1 MEKLFNLQKH
11 GTTVPREL
19 LAGLITFLTMAYIL
33 TLNPR
38 LLGEIRGLTPGA
50 VFTAT
55 AIASAIATLCMAF
68 IANLPIALAP
78 AMGLNAFFTYIVVYK
93 MGYSWQ
99 LALTAVF
106 MEGIIFIIISIF
118 NVREAIAA
126 AIPFTL
132 KKAITVGIGLYLA
145 YVGFEKTG
153 MITHGEGVILGL
165 GKLADP
171 GVFLAFIG
179 LVLIIILHSLNVPGA
194 IFIGIMVTTILGVP
208 MGITPKPAADWK
220 PFSMP
225 EMFPRFR
232 FDFTLSSILNF
243 KFFTVFFTFLFVD
256 IFDTIGVLVG
266 VTTQAGLIEKD
277 GTIPRLKQA
286 FLADAVGTVAGA
298 ALGTTTVTSRVE
310 STAGV
315 AAGGRT
321 GLTALSTGLLFL
333 LALFFWPVFRLI
345 PSAATY
351 PALIFVGFI
360 MMAPVVEINFKDP
373 TEGIPAFM
381 AILMMPFAYS
391 TANIVVYSLANGIVY
406 GILSYVILKVVTRRI
421 KEINSVTWLLFVV
434 FILKFLLEGGLKIML
449 KIK

>member
-1 MEKLFNLQKH
+1 
-11 GTTVPREL
+11 
-19 LAGLITFLTMAYIL
+19 
-33 TLNPR
+33 
-38 LLGEIRGLTPGA
+38 
-50 VFTAT
+50 
-55 AIASAIATLCMAF
+55 MAF
-68 IANLPIALAP
+68 FANLTVALAP
-78 AMGLNAFFTYIVVYK
+78 GMGLNAFFTYIVVNK

-106 MEGIIFIIISIF
+106 LEGVFFIILSIF
-118 NVREAIAA
+118 NVRETIAA

-145 YVGFEKTG
+145 FIGFEKTG
-153 MITHGEGVILGL
+153 MITHGEGAILGL

-171 GVFLAFIG
+171 GVFLAVIG
-179 LVLIIILHSLNVPGA
+179 LVVIIILHSLNVPGA
-194 IFIGIMVTTILGVP
+194 IFIGIIVTTILGIP

-220 PFSMP
+220 PFRIP

-232 FDFTLSSILNF
+232 FDFTLSSILSF

-256 IFDTIGVLVG
+256 IFDTIGVLIG

-286 FLADAVGTVAGA
+286 FLADAVGTIAGA
-298 ALGTTTVTSRVE
+298 ALGTSTVTSHVE
-310 STAGV
+310 SAAGV

-345 PSAATY
+345 PLAATY

-391 TANIVVYSLANGIVY
+391 TANIIVYSIADGIVY
-406 GILSYVILKVVTRRI
+406 GILSFVILKVVTRRL
-421 KEINSVTWLLFVV
+421 KEISSVTWLLFIV
-434 FILKFLLEGGLKIML
+434 FILKFLLEGGLKIIL